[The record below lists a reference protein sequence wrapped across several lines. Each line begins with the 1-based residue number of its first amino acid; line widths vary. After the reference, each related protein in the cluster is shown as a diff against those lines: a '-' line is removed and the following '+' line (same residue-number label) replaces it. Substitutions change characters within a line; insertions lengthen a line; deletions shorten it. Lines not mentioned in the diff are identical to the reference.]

1 MRQATKKRAHRLNP
15 ILHRLMGQRLMRH
28 RLRWGKDALARAS
41 PGLTSLLLLWL
52 LAIYTATSLQHYYGI
67 IPPVLQSIGLFAF
80 QSPPPVFLALTGQL
94 IAVLFAARLSRN
106 TAR

>member
-67 IPPVLQSIGLFAF
+67 IPPVRTLSCANACCRDNLKCLFKC
-80 QSPPPVFLALTGQL
+80 
-94 IAVLFAARLSRN
+94 ARLLREGLRN
-106 TAR
+106 GGSN